1 MENAVK
7 VRNYLNRIAD
17 AIVENDINELHI
29 IMLDAVADYT
39 SDNIT
44 YKELYVIR
52 AMNDI
57 GTIASIR
64 NSEKEK

>member
-1 MENAVK
+1 MKNAVK
-7 VRNYLNRIAD
+7 VRNYLNRMTD
-17 AIVENDINELHI
+17 AIVENDIRELHI
-29 IMLDAVADYT
+29 ITLEAVADYT

-64 NSEKEK
+64 NSEEEK